1 MRFNQGATLGY
12 ARKNAPRIWLS
23 RLPAPSRRSNKTP
36 SYTCNVARG
45 RILTYD
51 LLDNVHPVY
60 HERISYIPSCYVPPV
75 GFEPTTCGLK
85 VRSSDQTEL
94 KGLNTQPGTGV

>member
-1 MRFNQGATLGY
+1 MEMCR
-12 ARKNAPRIWLS
+12 S
-23 RLPAPSRRSNKTP
+23 LPLCMASNRHRPDALMTP

-60 HERISYIPSCYVPPV
+60 HERISYTPSCYVPPV

-94 KGLNTQPGTGV
+94 KGLNTQPATGM

>member
-1 MRFNQGATLGY
+1 MEMCR
-12 ARKNAPRIWLS
+12 S
-23 RLPAPSRRSNKTP
+23 LPLCMASNRHRPDALITP

-51 LLDNVHPVY
+51 LLDSVYPVY
-60 HERISYIPSCYVPPV
+60 HERISYTLSCYVPPV

-94 KGLNTQPGTGV
+94 KGLNTQPATGV